1 MDNTKEILTLA
12 VEIGDAMLRCG
23 AEIYR
28 VEDSVIRILEALVW
42 MILMLMF
49 YPTEFLQVQMRA
61 GRMPA
66 VW

>member
-28 VEDSVIRILEALVW
+28 VEDSVIRILEAFGLDDFDAYV
-42 MILMLMF
+42 